1 LTKFVLSFTQLLFQ
15 KPDVISYFAFQA
27 KRIVKA
33 NNYSKRELPFQRQE
47 SKKRADNMRA
57 SLLLCPC
64 FILATILVFYGQL
77 LSSSIIAAV
86 DSRIV
91 DVESDMKRSYEGISR
106 RSPSQPQ
113 LQPVSV
119 SDSTGNNKTTRVNVF
134 TMDDYKEGLLK
145 RPFDDL
151 LCKKVKDLEA
161 SSAAC

>member
-1 LTKFVLSFTQLLFQ
+1 
-15 KPDVISYFAFQA
+15 
-27 KRIVKA
+27 
-33 NNYSKRELPFQRQE
+33 
-47 SKKRADNMRA
+47 MRA